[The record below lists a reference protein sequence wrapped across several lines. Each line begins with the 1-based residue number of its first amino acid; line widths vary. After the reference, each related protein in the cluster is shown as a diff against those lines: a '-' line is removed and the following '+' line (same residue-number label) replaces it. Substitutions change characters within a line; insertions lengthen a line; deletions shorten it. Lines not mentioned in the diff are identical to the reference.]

1 MTSNTESKQNN
12 RVIKL
17 THPILQH
24 KLSMLRNKDTNS
36 IGFRGLMN
44 ELSKFLAFEYARE
57 LETENFEVETPL
69 ATATCSRPK
78 EYPMIISIMRA
89 GNGMIDGVLETLP
102 YSDVGHIGV
111 YRDKF
116 INNTVEYYFKLP
128 HKAQDRKVL
137 LLDPMLATAD
147 TAIACIDRLKKYS
160 VGKISVLCI
169 LASQD
174 GLERLHHFH
183 PDVDVFTVNIEPSLN
198 EKGYL
203 IPGIGDAGDRLYN
216 CQSDIV

>member
-1 MTSNTESKQNN
+1 MSNTNN
-12 RVIKL
+12 RVEIL
-17 THPILQH
+17 NHPILQH
-24 KLSMLRNKDTNS
+24 KLSMLRNKETNS

-44 ELSKFLAFEYARE
+44 ELSKFLAFEYARG
-57 LETENFEVETPL
+57 LEVENFQIETPL
-69 ATATCSRPK
+69 ATANCTRPK
-78 EYPMIISIMRA
+78 EYPMIVSIMRA

-128 HKAQDRKVL
+128 HNSQGRNVL
-137 LLDPMLATAD
+137 VLDPMLATAD

-160 VGKISVLCI
+160 VGKISMLSI
-169 LASQD
+169 LASKD
-174 GLERLHHFH
+174 GLEKLHHFH
-183 PDVDVFTVNIEPSLN
+183 ADVDVFTVSVEPELN